1 MKLVAPLSLL
11 GLASATPL
19 AQQAKSAAQASA
31 TVTADAPVWSWDSAY
46 IADDYY
52 GTFWHYTLSL
62 EAIPNAGENIFS
74 ICNGISDSS
83 EGWCP
88 YTEEHAKIVYSDLV
102 VRNFMPNSFAAGVL
116 DETEVSNVPDSL
128 QTGYRTA
135 EWSGTGGI
143 TEVPDPIDNVEA
155 VATIGSNGP
164 HDVYKCGPALLGNG
178 QAYLQNVG
186 HATERTIGFLDDT
199 TPAINKCTALG
210 MHNGY
215 GDDFDNFKL
224 KNTPCDETRYVICAD
239 FWLPPYGSSHGGYP
253 VVGAELD
260 RSAVD
265 LMKEA
270 FNLMYD
276 PANQP
281 EEVVEEVVEET
292 TEETTEEAAS
302 PMKRNVAV
310 VGGIAIVGV
319 VAFLVLGKK

>member
-1 MKLVAPLSLL
+1 MKFAAPLSLL

-31 TVTADAPVWSWDSAY
+31 TITAAAPVWTFDSAY
-46 IADDYY
+46 ISDDYY
-52 GTFWHYTLSL
+52 NDLWHYTLSL
-62 EAIPNAGENIFS
+62 EAIPNAGDNIFS
-74 ICNGISDSS
+74 ICNGISDMA

-88 YTEEHAKIVYSDLV
+88 YTEEQAKFVYSDLV

-128 QTGYRTA
+128 QTGYRVRDWT
-135 EWSGTGGI
+135 GNGGI
-143 TEVPDPIDNVEA
+143 TVVPDPIDNVEA

-164 HDVYKCGPALLGNG
+164 HDVYMCGPVESGK
-178 QAYLQNVG
+178 AYLQNEG
-186 HATERTIGFLDDT
+186 HATGRTIRFVDDSA
-199 TPAINKCTALG
+199 PASSKCTALG

-215 GDDFDNFKL
+215 GDDFDAFKL

-239 FWLPPYGSSHGGYP
+239 FWKPPSGSTHGGFP
-253 VVGAELD
+253 VVDVQVNRTA
-260 RSAVD
+260 AV

-302 PMKRNVAV
+302 PMKKYGIVGAV
-310 VGGIAIVGV
+310 VIIAV

>member
-1 MKLVAPLSLL
+1 MKFAAPLSLL

-31 TVTADAPVWSWDSAY
+31 TITVDPVWTWDSAY
-46 IADDYY
+46 VADEYY
-52 GTFWHYTLSL
+52 GTLWHYSLSL
-62 EAIPNAGENIFS
+62 EAVPNAGENIFQ
-74 ICNGISDSS
+74 ICNGIGDML

-88 YTEEHAKIVYSDLV
+88 YTEEQAKFVYSDLV

-128 QTGYRTA
+128 QTGYRVRD
-135 EWSGTGGI
+135 WSGSGGI
-143 TEVPDPIDNVEA
+143 TDVPDPIDNVEA

-164 HDVYKCGPALLGNG
+164 HDVYMCGPVPMGDG
-178 QAYLQNVG
+178 KAYLQNEN
-186 HATERTIGFLDDT
+186 HATGRTIGFVDDSA
-199 TPAINKCTALG
+199 PASHKCTALG

-215 GDDFDNFKL
+215 GDDFDAFKL

-239 FWLPPYGSSHGGYP
+239 FWKPVSGSTHGGFP
-253 VVGAELD
+253 VVDVELD
-260 RSAVD
+260 RSAAD
-265 LMKEA
+265 IMKEA

-292 TEETTEEAAS
+292 TEETTEEGAS
-302 PMKRNVAV
+302 PMKKYGIVGAV
-310 VGGIAIVGV
+310 VIIAV

>member
-1 MKLVAPLSLL
+1 MKFVAPLSLL

-31 TVTADAPVWSWDSAY
+31 TITAAAPTWTWDSAY
-46 IADDYY
+46 VADDYY
-52 GTFWHYTLSL
+52 GTLWHYTLSL
-62 EAIPNAGENIFS
+62 EEIPNAGENIMS
-74 ICNGISDSS
+74 ICNGISDMA

-88 YTEEHAKIVYSDLV
+88 YTEEQAKLVYSDLV

-116 DETEVSNVPDSL
+116 DETEVDNVPASL
-128 QTGYRTA
+128 QTGYRTR
-135 EWSGTGGI
+135 EWTGTAGI

-164 HDVYKCGPALLGNG
+164 HDVYMCGPVSGG
-178 QAYLQNVG
+178 KAYLQNQG
-186 HATERTIGFLDDT
+186 HATARTIGFVDDT
-199 TPAINKCTALG
+199 APASSKCTALG

-215 GDDFDNFKL
+215 GDDFDAFKL
-224 KNTPCDETRYVICAD
+224 KNTPCDETRYVICSD
-239 FWLPPYGSSHGGYP
+239 FWKPIHGSTHGGFP
-253 VVGAELD
+253 VVDAELD
-260 RSAVD
+260 RSAAD

-302 PMKRNVAV
+302 PMKKYGIVGAV
-310 VGGIAIVGV
+310 VIIAV